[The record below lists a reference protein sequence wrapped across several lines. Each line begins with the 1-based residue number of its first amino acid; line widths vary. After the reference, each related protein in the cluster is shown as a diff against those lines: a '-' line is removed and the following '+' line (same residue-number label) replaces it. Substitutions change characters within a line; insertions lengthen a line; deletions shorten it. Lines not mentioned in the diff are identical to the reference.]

1 MSGSHPKR
9 ASHKR
14 RALIL
19 ILAAGLAGQ
28 GGLAPAS
35 QAARSGG
42 GVAQSFA
49 DRGGL
54 VLRVGVGPKLSH
66 LEFSGARLVGHERA
80 GQVLT
85 LRFAQNT
92 LPLLP
97 RLHVDPPPYMKSAD
111 VRLNGGAVEIRLTL
125 AEGVDARIGRA
136 DGADF
141 VNLSPDG
148 SVLDDPKNA
157 GDQAGSAPTGQIR
170 ASIAPDGKGAAI
182 AIPFAQQTAAAVFRR
197 GDVVW
202 AVFDVHASI
211 DLGALSR
218 LQGRIV
224 KDGQTLYGPNYTAV
238 RLHVAPATILSAS
251 QEGSVWTLHFNGQDA
266 PAGDPIMI
274 ERQDDGAAALAAR
287 MAGGSHVFWIRD
299 PEVGDRLAV
308 ATDLAPIKRVV
319 EKKSFIGGIILPSVH
334 GLAVQVVSDS
344 LTVEAGSEAVMVGAA
359 KGLMLSA
366 AADNVHFA
374 AEKLSDPQPSSQPG
388 VFDFANWSKFGQTGF
403 NDRLNELTAEA
414 AKEAGDRRPGKV
426 EARMALA
433 RFLIGSGLNQEA
445 LGVLNLLARTDQIV
459 LSSPEFRAMRGG
471 AKAMMGRYKDAAAEF
486 SSPILSEEPAVA
498 LWRGYVFSRM
508 GDIQGAKTQFA
519 MGRQA
524 LSAFSGPWK
533 SRIGRAVAET
543 YLAANDLSAAQSA
556 LLAVSSTGSDPDE
569 DQALRLDQARLAE
582 LTGKWGDAL
591 ALYDQVATSK
601 YGAVAAPAKLH
612 ALQIRLAHGQI
623 AHDKAAE
630 VLDSLRFVWRGDA
643 TELEIAR
650 LLGRLDL
657 DQGRY
662 RDALEVLRASARHSS
677 DLPAA
682 LGIQSD
688 LSAAFRALF
697 LDGRADGL
705 PPIQSLGLFYDFKD
719 LTPIGA
725 DGDAMV
731 RKLAHRLVDVDL
743 LSQAADLLKYQADNR
758 LDGVARADVDT
769 DLAAIYLMDHKPEQA
784 LGAINAS
791 RSTLLPPALNAQRRL
806 VEARALM
813 DLGRADHAL
822 EVIGDDK
829 SKDAADLRAEA
840 VWRGKDWIRAGAQ
853 YEALLGDRWKGQGPL
868 NSQEESYLTRAGVA
882 YSLSRDDASLARL
895 RARYIKAVDQSPAK
909 DAMRV
914 ALVGVGVGDATPA
927 AFGRVLGEVDSFSGW
942 VSSMKKHI
950 LDKTSVRTAQA
961 APPKKG

>member
-1 MSGSHPKR
+1 
-9 ASHKR
+9 
-14 RALIL
+14 
-19 ILAAGLAGQ
+19 
-28 GGLAPAS
+28 
-35 QAARSGG
+35 
-42 GVAQSFA
+42 
-49 DRGGL
+49 
-54 VLRVGVGPKLSH
+54 
-66 LEFSGARLVGHERA
+66 
-80 GQVLT
+80 
-85 LRFAQNT
+85 
-92 LPLLP
+92 
-97 RLHVDPPPYMKSAD
+97 
-111 VRLNGGAVEIRLTL
+111 
-125 AEGVDARIGRA
+125 
-136 DGADF
+136 
-141 VNLSPDG
+141 
-148 SVLDDPKNA
+148 
-157 GDQAGSAPTGQIR
+157 
-170 ASIAPDGKGAAI
+170 
-182 AIPFAQQTAAAVFRR
+182 
-197 GDVVW
+197 
-202 AVFDVHASI
+202 
-211 DLGALSR
+211 
-218 LQGRIV
+218 
-224 KDGQTLYGPNYTAV
+224 
-238 RLHVAPATILSAS
+238 
-251 QEGSVWTLHFNGQDA
+251 
-266 PAGDPIMI
+266 
-274 ERQDDGAAALAAR
+274 
-287 MAGGSHVFWIRD
+287 
-299 PEVGDRLAV
+299 
-308 ATDLAPIKRVV
+308 
-319 EKKSFIGGIILPSVH
+319 
-334 GLAVQVVSDS
+334 
-344 LTVEAGSEAVMVGAA
+344 
-359 KGLMLSA
+359 MLSA

-697 LDGRADGL
+697 L
-705 PPIQSLGLFYDFKD
+705 
-719 LTPIGA
+719 
-725 DGDAMV
+725 
-731 RKLAHRLVDVDL
+731 
-743 LSQAADLLKYQADNR
+743 
-758 LDGVARADVDT
+758 
-769 DLAAIYLMDHKPEQA
+769 EQA